1 MLKSSHS
8 LLYLLPYCL
17 LLPLDSEPSEARDL
31 AGLNHFCI
39 LRGGSGLGTGMEFDR
54 HLFTRINGEPCDL
67 TGLNSSKVTQASRDK
82 SQKSHGEQ
90 VTDHNSRSAVLSE
103 RLRETRAQKPIEE
116 LSEPSQLATQDFTA
130 TFSSWPDSAQ
140 ERLLPCKLLKARE
153 LFPSQTRVTPPGGWA
168 LWAAALLPPPSLGQT
183 PQGQACLPG
192 PPRLP
197 LPWISPGGAR
207 RQGPAYQRREIPG
220 LTLALK

>member
-1 MLKSSHS
+1 M
-8 LLYLLPYCL
+8 
-17 LLPLDSEPSEARDL
+17 
-31 AGLNHFCI
+31 
-39 LRGGSGLGTGMEFDR
+39 
-54 HLFTRINGEPCDL
+54 
-67 TGLNSSKVTQASRDK
+67 TQASRGK
-82 SQKSHGEQ
+82 SQSHGEQ

-103 RLRETRAQKPIEE
+103 RLRETQAQKPIEE

-140 ERLLPCKLLKARE
+140 ERLLPCKLLKARA
-153 LFPSQTRVTPPGGWA
+153 LFPSQTRATPPRGWA
-168 LWAAALLPPPSLGQT
+168 LWAAGALLPPPSLGQT
-183 PQGQACLPG
+183 PQAEACLPG

-207 RQGPAYQRREIPG
+207 RQGPACQRREIGG